1 MVCTSTISTIRPRT
15 MHPVSNISICRIVI
29 PLTRNGDPTFCPV
42 IHQEDAV
49 IPHGSVLRA
58 FNTRARK
65 EREGEQKKHRRH
77 PIIGCED
84 LIVAFYARVFVSHC
98 RHFPAPYSTKAL
110 HTRPRGKC
118 AVPDPLLLEGATIL
132 PQPPPSREGKRIPAR
147 GRSRRRAR
155 PPPSYGSRRSCRR
168 CRT

>member
-98 RHFPAPYSTKAL
+98 RHFPAPCSTKAL

-118 AVPDPLLLEGATIL
+118 AVPGPLLLDVGSYSTTTDPFAGRRTKSCAETVT
-132 PQPPPSREGKRIPAR
+132 PSGEA
-147 GRSRRRAR
+147 ADFVWF
-155 PPPSYGSRRSCRR
+155 
-168 CRT
+168 T